1 MFYRVGKFKHE
12 SGKTDEIM
20 DFFKSNEDTFKAS
33 EGLKGVFYFKAS
45 EEEVVGVAMW
55 ESKEH
60 FEQSAD
66 RIQSVLSGLAE
77 LISGPPEVYEGN
89 SGYIF
94 DRG

>member
-12 SGKTDEIM
+12 LGKTDEIM

-55 ESKEH
+55 GK
-60 FEQSAD
+60 
-66 RIQSVLSGLAE
+66 
-77 LISGPPEVYEGN
+77 
-89 SGYIF
+89 
-94 DRG
+94 

>member
-12 SGKTDEIM
+12 LGKTDEIM
-20 DFFKSNEDTFKAS
+20 DFFKSNEDT
-33 EGLKGVFYFKAS
+33 FKAS

-94 DRG
+94 DRD